1 MSFCFMYL
9 YVYFEVLHYD
19 KLLTTTT
26 TATTTT
32 TTITATAAATSAAA
46 AALATTAFKHVQI
59 AAYQG
64 TVFSLLLSV

>member
-1 MSFCFMYL
+1 MYL

-32 TTITATAAATSAAA
+32 TTTATAAATSAAA